1 MLGSLPPH
9 EVEPAQIRNP
19 THTPHFAFFPQGPP
33 VSKRLS
39 SKVLLHTLLHAALGP
54 ADLESGIWHLRV
66 LTATLSYACLSAY
79 MPDGEYLARCVCD
92 RRTEVPARFPLII
105 FFLLLFCFCLAFVL
119 DIRRLMCACVS
130 GRAGGGTA
138 CACADYAVN
147 LGSKVCLS

>member
-79 MPDGEYLARCVCD
+79 MPDGEYLARRVCD

-105 FFLLLFCFCLAFVL
+105 FFASFLFLPRFCTGHTTPHV
-119 DIRRLMCACVS
+119 CVCVW
-130 GRAGGGTA
+130 AGGGTA
-138 CACADYAVN
+138 CACTDYAVN